1 LIDME
6 NTKSSQQTPQG
17 SGNPQL
23 FGDAQ
28 VFWDLILEDLA
39 LQMTQAAFDAWL
51 QPTRVI
57 GLADG
62 VLSVQVPNERIK
74 EWLEHRLWKKIRETV
89 DYYASAAL
97 EIRFVADSAHR
108 EIGPVR
114 CATRFPDQ
122 NAQQLR
128 RGPRATP
135 SKGGTALRK
144 TPGRPKAH
152 THTTQ

>member
-1 LIDME
+1 MQNI
-6 NTKSSQQTPQG
+6 KSSQQTPHS

-28 VFWDLILEDLA
+28 VFWSLILEDLA
-39 LQMTQAAFDAWL
+39 LQVTPTAFHAWL

-62 VLSVQVPNERIK
+62 VLLVQVPNERIK

-108 EIGPVR
+108 EMGPVR
-114 CATRFPDQ
+114 GTTRLPGQ
-122 NAQQLR
+122 NAQQLGR
-128 RGPRATP
+128 RPRAP
-135 SKGGTALRK
+135 
-144 TPGRPKAH
+144 
-152 THTTQ
+152 